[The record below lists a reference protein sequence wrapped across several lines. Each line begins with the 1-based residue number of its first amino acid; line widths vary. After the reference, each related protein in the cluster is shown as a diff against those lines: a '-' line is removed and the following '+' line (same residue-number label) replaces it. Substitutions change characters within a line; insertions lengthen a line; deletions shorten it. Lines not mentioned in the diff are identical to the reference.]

1 MIREIDNYDDIKA
14 VYAAAAAQRDAL
26 ARVQV
31 ATLSVGDEVSFSA
44 RSGRIF
50 GQVKKVNRKTIL
62 VQGRNTST
70 VWKVPAAMLTKVE
83 MA

>member
-31 ATLSVGDEVSFSA
+31 ATLSVGDEVSFSS
-44 RSGRIF
+44 RNGRIF
-50 GQVKKVNRKTIL
+50 GQAKKVNRKTIL

-70 VWKVPAAMLTKVE
+70 VWKVPADMLTKVE